1 MPRLSSP
8 LYAKASVRS
17 PLTLDRFS
25 AKLIH
30 SLLHGPER
38 GERWTM
44 SDFTLPDDVFF
55 EPDLKAYEEPVKFFL
70 YNVNAANHATG
81 CKLDMI
87 ARSPTQLKP
96 PNTALDS

>member
-1 MPRLSSP
+1 M
-8 LYAKASVRS
+8 
-17 PLTLDRFS
+17 
-25 AKLIH
+25 
-30 SLLHGPER
+30 
-38 GERWTM
+38 
-44 SDFTLPDDVFF
+44 PDDVFF

-87 ARSPTQLKP
+87 ARSPPQPKR